1 MPGRTRTVVLFSDAT
16 ILTETPP
23 LRAAWARAGQQAEV
37 PITGNRDRR
46 VLFGA
51 IAVGRG
57 TLRLDRAG
65 QWNQDSFQS
74 HLRHF
79 RPTWRGWRIVLFL
92 DRGSPHTAR
101 RSRALAKQFSIELRF
116 LPTACP
122 ELNPMEG
129 LWREIKGQILANEPT
144 PELDVSLECAVDH
157 LMAMTGKQRRQTA
170 RILSENFWLAT

>member
-144 PELDVSLECAVDH
+144 PELDVSLERAVDH
-157 LMAMTGKQRRQTA
+157 LMTMTGKQRRQTA
-170 RILSENFWLAT
+170 RILSENFWLAS

>member
-1 MPGRTRTVVLFSDAT
+1 VILFSDAT

-23 LRAAWARAGQQAEV
+23 LRAGWARAGTQAEV

-57 TLRLDRAG
+57 TLCLDRAG
-65 QWNQDSFQS
+65 HWNQASFQG
-74 HLRHF
+74 HLRHI
-79 RPTWRGWRIVLFL
+79 RSTWRGWRIVLFL

-101 RSRALAKQFSIELRF
+101 RSRALAEELSIELRF

-144 PELDVSLECAVDH
+144 PKLDISLERAIDH
-157 LMAMTGKQRRQTA
+157 LMAMTGEQRRQTA
-170 RILSENFWLAT
+170 GILSENFWLPT